1 MKKPSIKAAGLK
13 KPSLPEI
20 KKPSFDGL
28 PGGSRTGRSLLAAVA
43 VLGVVFG
50 IAELRPPADPST
62 AGAPG
67 GATTAQVER
76 STLVCPPPI
85 QGLFATTDL
94 TLYDPAGGKAE
105 GGTASLFDVAP
116 PAGATA
122 KPSGS
127 GSAQPSGSPSAG
139 PSGSASSKPSGS
151 ASAKPSAG
159 APAAPAAGARLT
171 LAKPGVPVTGHG
183 LAGDTAPGTV
193 ATAEGAFAPGFGLS
207 QTTTY
212 LDQARAG
219 LYGLDCAPSGTDF
232 WFAGASTAQGRDDY
246 VNLVNADS
254 APATVDIRL
263 VGAKGAIDVEAANGI
278 TMAPGSSQRV
288 RLKSLL
294 TTAVEPDLAV
304 HVVVRDGR
312 VGAALNV
319 SDEGKGGD
327 WVAASAAPAAVQV
340 LPGLPA
346 ELASARLIV
355 AAPADDDADLKIQIS
370 GKNGWFTPAGKESLH
385 VKAGMVAALDLGPFE
400 HSEAGAIRLSPSDPA
415 HPTPVVAAVRVDRA
429 NNGKADAAWISAAGP
444 IGKRAGL
451 ADNRGGGATT
461 LYLTA
466 TGSAAAKVRL
476 TASAGTGGG
485 TPATKEVDVPAGVTV
500 VVQNLEPAGLNGVYG
515 ITAET
520 VSGGPVVAARMLALP
535 QKDVPLFT
543 VQAFRDDHSTVTV
556 PYAQNDPGLVL
567 R

>member
-1 MKKPSIKAAGLK
+1 M
-13 KPSLPEI
+13 
-20 KKPSFDGL
+20 
-28 PGGSRTGRSLLAAVA
+28 
-43 VLGVVFG
+43 
-50 IAELRPPADPST
+50 
-62 AGAPG
+62 
-67 GATTAQVER
+67 
-76 STLVCPPPI
+76 
-85 QGLFATTDL
+85 
-94 TLYDPAGGKAE
+94 
-105 GGTASLFDVAP
+105 
-116 PAGATA
+116 
-122 KPSGS
+122 
-127 GSAQPSGSPSAG
+127 
-139 PSGSASSKPSGS
+139 
-151 ASAKPSAG
+151 
-159 APAAPAAGARLT
+159 T
-171 LAKPGVPVTGHG
+171 LAKPGVPVTGRG

-212 LDQARAG
+212 LDQARAPLRPG
-219 LYGLDCAPSGTDF
+219 LRALRHRLLVR
-232 WFAGASTAQGRDDY
+232 GASTAQGRDDY

-370 GKNGWFTPAGKESLH
+370 GKNGWFTPARQGEPARQGGH
-385 VKAGMVAALDLGPFE
+385 GRRPGPGPVR
-400 HSEAGAIRLSPSDPA
+400 AQRGGAIRLSPSDPA

-485 TPATKEVDVPAGVTV
+485 TPATKEVDVPAAARSSCRTWSV
-500 VVQNLEPAGLNGVYG
+500 GLNGVYG

-535 QKDVPLFT
+535 QKDVPMFT

>member
-62 AGAPG
+62 AGTAG

-76 STLVCPPPI
+76 STLVCPPPH

-94 TLYDPAGGKAE
+94 TLFDPAAGKAE
-105 GGTASLFDVAP
+105 GGSASLSDVVP
-116 PAGATA
+116 TAGAAA
-122 KPSGS
+122 KPS
-127 GSAQPSGSPSAG
+127 AAPSGSPSA
-139 PSGSASSKPSGS
+139 SPSGS

-159 APAAPAAGARLT
+159 ASAAPAAGARLT
-171 LAKPGVPVTGHG
+171 LAKPGVPVTGRG
-183 LAGDTAPGTV
+183 APGDTAPGTV
-193 ATAEGAFAPGFGLS
+193 ATATGGFAPGFSLS

-294 TTAVEPDLAV
+294 PSAVEPDLAV

-327 WVAASAAPAAVQV
+327 WVAASAVPAPVQV

-385 VKAGMVAALDLGPFE
+385 VKAGMVAALDLGPFN
-400 HSEAGAIRLSPSDPA
+400 HNEAGAIRLSPSDPA
-415 HPTPVVAAVRVDRA
+415 HSTPVIATVRVDRS

-444 IGKRAGL
+444 VGKRASL

-461 LYLTA
+461 VYLTA
-466 TGSAAAKVRL
+466 TGSGTAKVRL

-485 TPATKEVDVPAGVTV
+485 TPATKEVDVPAGSTV
-500 VVQNLEPAGLNGVYG
+500 VVQNLEPAGLNGSYG

-535 QKDVPLFT
+535 QKDIPMFT
-543 VQAFRDDHSTVTV
+543 VQGFRDDHSTVTV